1 MALSD
6 SRRDPTTVDG
16 PWSPGG
22 GAPTRGRSRAATWLG
37 GASLV
42 GIAASVGLVVY
53 VGALGPSVAEPPLGP
68 HTGWPPYAGG
78 GGTPTWTVVWLLAAA
93 MTLGGVSLGV
103 ALVAL
108 WRGWLPDPRKLLAGS
123 VLACV
128 ALVLV
133 PPMGSADHLSYAAYG
148 RMAARGLDPYYYS
161 PYRVMRGG
169 DPIARAVEP
178 PWIHTTSVYGPVATA
193 EQALASHLGGTSVRM
208 TVFVLAVLNAL
219 AFLLAG
225 FLLYVAT
232 RGDPARQARAAM
244 LWSVNPL
251 LLYAGVA
258 GAHVDV
264 IMVAALVAAT
274 LAVRRSGLVAG
285 LLLGVA
291 MAVKLPAALGAAG
304 IAWAFRRRPESLF
317 VAAAA
322 ALAVVAGSYALAGPY
337 AFDQL
342 YRASKYISLA
352 TPGRLLLGYLDEQIG
367 PVETRL
373 LLRAAGI
380 VALAVVTVLL
390 LHWAHRRFGPSGAG
404 PLPAGPVPDDPKAAA
419 DERLRLAAWVTGAFC
434 VAWLFTAPYVL
445 PWYDALGWGFL
456 ALLPA
461 SRLDAL
467 FLVRG
472 VVLALAYVPG
482 RVELPKQVAELTLWF
497 RAHVAPY
504 LTLAILLAVVV
515 ALLAPPHRPRP
526 ATAAPSE

>member
-1 MALSD
+1 M
-6 SRRDPTTVDG
+6 DG
-16 PWSPGG
+16 PRSPGER
-22 GAPTRGRSRAATWLG
+22 ARADGRPCTATKLG
-37 GASLV
+37 RASLA
-42 GIAASVGLVVY
+42 GIAASVGLVVC
-53 VGALGPSVAEPPLGP
+53 VGAMGPSVAEPPLGP
-68 HTGWPPYAGG
+68 ATGWPPYAAGG
-78 GGTPTWTVVWLLAAA
+78 GQPTWTTVWLLAAA
-93 MTLGGVSLGV
+93 MLLGGVSLGV
-103 ALVAL
+103 SLVAL
-108 WRGWLPDPRKLLAGS
+108 RRGWLPDARRLLAGS

-193 EQALASHLGGTSVRM
+193 EQALASWIGGTSVRM

-232 RGDPARQARAAM
+232 RGDPARRARAAV

-258 GAHVDV
+258 GVHVDV
-264 IMVAALVAAT
+264 LMVAALIGAT
-274 LAVRRSGLVAG
+274 LAVRRSGLLAG

-304 IAWAFRRRPESLF
+304 IAWAFRRRLESLF

-322 ALAVVAGSYALAGPY
+322 ALAVVASAYALAGPH
-337 AFDQL
+337 AFDQI

-352 TPGRLLLGYLDEQIG
+352 TPGRLLLGYLEEAIG
-367 PVETRL
+367 PIETRFI
-373 LLRAAGI
+373 LRVLG
-380 VALAVVTVLL
+380 VLALAVVTVLL
-390 LHWAHRRFGPSGAG
+390 LRWAHRRFGPVGAG
-404 PLPAGPVPDDPKAAA
+404 PFPAGPVPQDPTAAA
-419 DERLRLAAWVTGAFC
+419 DERLRLAVWVTGAFS
-434 VAWLFTAPYVL
+434 VAWLFTAPYAL
-445 PWYDALGWGFL
+445 PWYDALGWAFL
-456 ALLPA
+456 ALLPS
-461 SRLDAL
+461 SRLDGL
-467 FLVRG
+467 FLFRALVM
-472 VVLALAYVPG
+472 ALAYVPG
-482 RVELPKQVAELTLWF
+482 RVELPKEVADVTLKF

-504 LTLAILLAVVV
+504 LTLAVLVAVLVV
-515 ALLAPPHRPRP
+515 LVAVPGRTRLP
-526 ATAAPSE
+526 AATPSQ